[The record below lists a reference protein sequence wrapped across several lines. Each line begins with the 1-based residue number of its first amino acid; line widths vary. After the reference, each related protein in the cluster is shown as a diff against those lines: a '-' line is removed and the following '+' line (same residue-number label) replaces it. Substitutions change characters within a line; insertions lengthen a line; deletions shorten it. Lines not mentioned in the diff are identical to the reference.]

1 MFFVFFFPVCVLVGA
16 VGLAIKSTE
25 VCITAMMSIALGS
38 LQWQNQNNQ
47 AKNNEELCQLRALK
61 DDLIQWNNEEEQ
73 CTIQI
78 E

>member
-1 MFFVFFFPVCVLVGA
+1 MFFFLFFPVCVLIGSVGVA
-16 VGLAIKSTE
+16 VKSIELCATAIMAI
-25 VCITAMMSIALGS
+25 VLGS
-38 LQWQNQNNQ
+38 LQWQNQNNE